1 MPWWEA
7 FADAVRWCVFSACA
21 GETAAGD
28 NESAASTKRVKNLR
42 HTWKCAEN
50 REPFQCSPARAPHLV
65 SGGVRDCPITGD
77 RPEGNQTQCAQ
88 NSEPHG
94 IGIRTV
100 GSIPKRQR
108 SGQPDSAGA
117 MAAAMGQKDGAR
129 KAWEAAIAS
138 ARQMA
143 PDAQKG
149 YIPSLE
155 SKLQKL

>member
-1 MPWWEA
+1 
-7 FADAVRWCVFSACA
+7 
-21 GETAAGD
+21 
-28 NESAASTKRVKNLR
+28 
-42 HTWKCAEN
+42 
-50 REPFQCSPARAPHLV
+50 
-65 SGGVRDCPITGD
+65 
-77 RPEGNQTQCAQ
+77 
-88 NSEPHG
+88 
-94 IGIRTV
+94 
-100 GSIPKRQR
+100 
-108 SGQPDSAGA
+108 